1 MNSVSLLVARL
12 ALGVS
17 MFGHGVVRFPK
28 IEAFA
33 NGMTKSFEASILP
46 ASLVLPF
53 GYILPV
59 IEFVVG
65 VLLIAG
71 LFSRFALV
79 LGSLAM
85 IALIF
90 GSALI
95 EQWGYIQIQ
104 LVHIAFFV
112 LLLNFIKQDH
122 YSLDFLIKK
131 RV

>member
-1 MNSVSLLVARL
+1 MN
-12 ALGVS
+12 
-17 MFGHGVVRFPK
+17 MFGHGLVRFDN

-33 NGMTKSFEASILP
+33 NSMTKNFEATFLP

-59 IEFVVG
+59 VEFIVG

-71 LFSRFALV
+71 LFSRFALI

-85 IALIF
+85 ISLIF

-95 EQWGYIQIQ
+95 EQWEYIEIQ

-112 LLLNFIKQDH
+112 LLLNFIKFDN